1 MHRLGLQ
8 ASTRLGV
15 LAALIAALAAAAAL
29 GSPTG
34 AGAAAPE
41 HDAFTFVDD
50 YVDTQTCGFPISVHV
65 EFTNMIIDGAS
76 LTGTGTLQL
85 HQRDRETWTANGV
98 TLRGNGEYTIF
109 VTFVDGVPVTA
120 KHVGL
125 LNSIVGPTGERLFF
139 RTGQAVY
146 QVVFDP
152 NLGYHVDGPQI
163 GRHGIRDDLDTAEIC
178 AAFG

>member
-1 MHRLGLQ
+1 MRLGLL
-8 ASTRLGV
+8 AALFAV
-15 LAALIAALAAAAAL
+15 LAALVSL
-29 GSPTG
+29 GSAAP

-41 HDAFTFVDD
+41 HDTFTFVDD
-50 YVDTQTCGFPISVHV
+50 YIDTQTCGFPISIHV
-65 EFTNMIIDGAS
+65 EFTNMVIDSAF

-85 HQRDRETWTANGV
+85 HQRDLETWTANGV

-109 VTFVDGVPVTA
+109 VAFVDGVPQTA
-120 KHVGL
+120 THVGL
-125 LNSIVGPTGERLFF
+125 LNSVIGPNGEHLFF

-152 NLGYHVDGPQI
+152 NLGYYVDGPQI
-163 GRHGIRDDLDTAEIC
+163 TRHGIRDNFDVAEIC